1 MKKIIIIRHS
11 KSSWSEVGLADFDRP
26 LSERGE
32 NDADLMSK
40 KLLKKASKI
49 DLLISS
55 SSKRTRL
62 TSNYFINQINI
73 KSVRY
78 IDELYH
84 ASSDEIFNILV
95 NIDKSINSL
104 ILVGHNPGLTNF
116 INNLTHLNLYNL
128 PTSGIV
134 ILSFI
139 NDEWNMKKLEK
150 NQLNVEWIKFP
161 KDFKL

>member
-1 MKKIIIIRHS
+1 MKKIIIVRHS
-11 KSSWSEVGLADFDRP
+11 KSSWSEVGLDDFDRP

-32 NDADLMSK
+32 YDGYLMSK
-40 KLLKKASKI
+40 KLLKKVSKI

-62 TSNYFINQINI
+62 TSNYFINQIKI

-84 ASSDEIFNILV
+84 ASSNEIFNILV
-95 NIDKSINSL
+95 TIDKNINSL
-104 ILVGHNPGLTNF
+104 IIVGHNPGLTNF
-116 INNLTHLNLYNL
+116 INNLTYLNLYNL

-139 NDEWNMKKLEK
+139 NETWNIKELEK
-150 NQLNVEWIKFP
+150 NKLNVEWIKFP